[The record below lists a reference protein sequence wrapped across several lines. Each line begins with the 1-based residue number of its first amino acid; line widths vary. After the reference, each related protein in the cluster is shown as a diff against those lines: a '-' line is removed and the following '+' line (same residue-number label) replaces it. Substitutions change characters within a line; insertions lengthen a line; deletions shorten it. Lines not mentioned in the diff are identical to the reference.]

1 MEILFTSFGSMYYDH
16 LSCAVPPLSL
26 LLSATLFGII
36 LHSGNNVKRR
46 YLLLPF
52 LSASWLSIASPQ
64 QFWFSSELLSLWNLS
79 VLLYTLQSISLLYI
93 EKAIPTKPPPGL
105 NTYQYYRHRI
115 SSTYRLWGNPRLLPR
130 QIEAHNSS
138 PLSRFVAHRTLK
150 LTFYYYAHTA
160 LLPHL
165 HSLLIGPLSP
175 SDVNRHQSSLLVLSS
190 GALTLRSLVIR
201 AHTSIYW
208 IWESLVFLD
217 GANALLSLLSAVIL
231 RIDSPGD
238 WPPLFG
244 SPSSATSLSN
254 FWSKFWHRLPARP
267 YKNIGRFV
275 AVDLLSL
282 QPRSTPCNLLIAA
295 IVFALSGGIHSFIT
309 WQGGYRDWWRE
320 LAWYMLNFGGCTA
333 ERLVK
338 HGVRRVAKKMGW
350 SAQLKRIEGSCI
362 GSLVGYLWVLVFFMW
377 SVPFWKYPRLLR
389 QTQVEILTSR
399 MARRQR

>member
-1 MEILFTSFGSMYYDH
+1 MYHNHY
-16 LSCAVPPLSL
+16 SCAVPPIFL

-36 LHSGNNVKRR
+36 LHSDNSVKRR
-46 YLLLPF
+46 YLSLPF
-52 LSASWLSIASPQ
+52 LATSWLSIASHK
-64 QFWFSSELLSLWNLS
+64 QFWFSSVLLSLWNLS
-79 VLLYTLQSISLLYI
+79 VLLYVLHSISLLYI
-93 EKAIPTKPPPGL
+93 EKAKVSKPPPAL
-105 NTYQYYRHRI
+105 SAYRYCRHEI
-115 SSTYRLWGNPRLLPR
+115 SSTYRLWGNPRLLSKATETR
-130 QIEAHNSS
+130 NSS
-138 PLSRFVAHRTLK
+138 SLIHFIIHRALK

-217 GANALLSLLSAVIL
+217 GANALLSLLSVVIL
-231 RIDSPGD
+231 RIDNPED

-244 SPSSATSLSN
+244 SPWNATSLSN

-267 YKNIGRFV
+267 YKNIGRV
-275 AVDLLSL
+275 IAVDILGLR
-282 QPRSTPCNLLIAA
+282 PRSMPCNLLIAA
-295 IVFALSGGIHSFIT
+295 IVFALSGAIHSFIT
-309 WQGGYRDWWRE
+309 WQSGYRDWWRE
-320 LAWYMLNFGGCTA
+320 VAWYMLNFLGCTL

-338 HGVRRVAKKMGW
+338 YVVRRVAKRTGW
-350 SAQLKRIEGSCI
+350 LRQLQRIEDGRV

-377 SVPFWKYPRLLR
+377 SVPFWKYPRMLR
-389 QTQVEILTSR
+389 QTQVEILTKR
-399 MARRQR
+399 MASRQR

>member
-1 MEILFTSFGSMYYDH
+1 MYHVHY
-16 LSCAVPPLSL
+16 SCAVPPIFL

-36 LHSGNNVKRR
+36 LHSDNSVKRR
-46 YLLLPF
+46 YLSLPF
-52 LSASWLSIASPQ
+52 LATSWLSLASHQ

-79 VLLYTLQSISLLYI
+79 VLLYVLHSISLLYI
-93 EKAIPTKPPPGL
+93 EKATVSKPPPGL
-105 NTYQYYRHRI
+105 SAYRYYRHEV
-115 SSTYRLWGNPRLLPR
+115 SSTYRLWGNPRLLPKA
-130 QIEAHNSS
+130 IETRNSS
-138 PLSRFVAHRTLK
+138 SLIQFIIHRALK
-150 LTFYYYAHTA
+150 LTFYYFAHTT
-160 LLPHL
+160 LLPNL
-165 HSLLIGPLSP
+165 HNLIIGPLSP

-190 GALTLRSLVIR
+190 SASTLRSLVIR

-217 GANALLSLLSAVIL
+217 GANALLSLLSVVIL

-275 AVDLLSL
+275 AVDLLGL
-282 QPRSTPCNLLIAA
+282 RPRSTPCNLLIAA

-320 LAWYMLNFGGCTA
+320 VAWYMLNFGGCTA

-362 GSLVGYLWVLVFFMW
+362 GSLIGYVWVLVFFMW
-377 SVPFWKYPRLLR
+377 SVPFWKYPRMLM
-389 QTQVEILTSR
+389 QTQVEILTKR
-399 MARRQR
+399 MASRQR